1 MTDSSRIELG
11 CGPDRQAL
19 LDVREE
25 GKEPV
30 AKRVFDIILSV
41 MAFMLLSPLYALT
54 ALAIFSQRNGPI
66 LYRGERVGKD
76 GVPFYILKFRT
87 MVADAEKRG
96 GSCTADDDPRVTRLG
111 AFLRKCKL
119 DEIPQFLNVLAGD
132 MSLVGPR
139 PEVRKYVDMYRGDE
153 KLILTVRPGITD
165 WASIWNSDEGSVL
178 KGAKDPELAYEELL
192 RPTKIRLQLRYVREY
207 SVFIDA
213 KILIYTVFRLC
224 NRNWLPAEIAEYG
237 PPRPRALAP
246 AEAVRKA

>member
-1 MTDSSRIELG
+1 MFERKVKAT
-11 CGPDRQAL
+11 
-19 LDVREE
+19 
-25 GKEPV
+25 V
-30 AKRVFDIILSV
+30 AKRLFDIVISAL
-41 MAFMLLSPLYALT
+41 AFMFLSPLYAVA

-76 GVPFYILKFRT
+76 GLPFYILKFRT

-96 GSCTADDDPRVTRLG
+96 GSCTADDDPRVTRVG
-111 AFLRKCKL
+111 AFLRKYKL

-153 KLILTVRPGITD
+153 KLILKVRPGITD

-178 KGAKDPELAYEELL
+178 KGAKDPEQAYEELL
-192 RPTKIRLQLRYVREY
+192 RPTKIRLQLRYVRDN
-207 SVFIDA
+207 SVATDA
-213 KILIYTVFRLC
+213 KILIYTFFRLC

-237 PPRPRALAP
+237 PPRPYALEPVEMA
-246 AEAVRKA
+246 RKA